1 MEVKS
6 FPDGLRSVHS
16 PGMNTSKLCV
26 GVWGVWGGVWVFYN
40 FMMFVCHHN
49 ENWFPHQSGNEP
61 SSYPFLLV
69 GGEPMSG
76 GWGCVWETAGVAL
89 ATSWGDPSHKRPA
102 YGEFSPRVAIS
113 CKMGEK
119 EASSLLSE
127 FLLVEYC

>member
-16 PGMNTSKLCV
+16 PGMITSKLCV
-26 GVWGVWGGVWVFYN
+26 GVCGECGECGDVFYSAY
-40 FMMFVCHHN
+40 HLN
-49 ENWFPHQSGNEP
+49 ENWFLCQYGNEP
-61 SSYPFLLV
+61 SSYPFLLG

-76 GWGCVWETAGVAL
+76 GWGCGWETAGVVL

-102 YGEFSPRVAIS
+102 YGEFSPLVAIS
-113 CKMGEK
+113 CTMGEK